1 MEVALLEDG
10 MKLLFTEYGVNKMKL
25 GINEK
30 FFIRQINTITDPT
43 LTVIELDETLDEF
56 PFIDRDYWTDEL
68 LLTYCYE
75 EIKKDDKV
83 VEIKIYKKKEVSY
96 NMSKDITITKYELV
110 PNDIPTN
117 IVVGFTVALN
127 VEELP
132 ENTTFYVESSV
143 SKDLTQQEAINQA
156 WLQVKEEV
164 KIKTEKL
171 IKAAKE
177 ESFLLGQVFIPP
189 SDEEN
194 Q

>member
-1 MEVALLEDG
+1 MEVLLLLMETKG
-10 MKLLFTEYGVNKMKL
+10 MYLMYGVFKMKL

-96 NMSKDITITKYELV
+96 NMSKDITITRYELS
-110 PNDIPTN
+110 PNDITS
-117 IVVGFTVALN
+117 IIVGFTVSLN

-132 ENTTFYVESSV
+132 ENTTFYVESVV

-171 IKAAKE
+171 INAAKE
-177 ESFLLGQVFIPP
+177 ENVPLGQVFIPP

-194 Q
+194 E

>member
-1 MEVALLEDG
+1 M
-10 MKLLFTEYGVNKMKL
+10 FTEYGVNKMKL

-96 NMSKDITITKYELV
+96 NMSKDITITRYELS
-110 PNDIPTN
+110 PDDITSR
-117 IVVGFTVALN
+117 IVGFTVSLN

-132 ENTTFYVESSV
+132 ENTTFYVESVV

-171 IKAAKE
+171 INAAKE
-177 ESFLLGQVFIPP
+177 ENVPLGQVFIPP

-194 Q
+194 E

>member
-1 MEVALLEDG
+1 
-10 MKLLFTEYGVNKMKL
+10 MKL

-96 NMSKDITITKYELV
+96 NMSKDITITRYELS
-110 PNDIPTN
+110 PDDITSR
-117 IVVGFTVALN
+117 IVGFTVSLN

-132 ENTTFYVESSV
+132 ENTTFYVESVV

-171 IKAAKE
+171 INAAKE
-177 ESFLLGQVFIPP
+177 ENVPLGQVFIPP

-194 Q
+194 E

>member
-10 MKLLFTEYGVNKMKL
+10 MKLLFIEYGVNKMKL

-96 NMSKDITITKYELV
+96 NMSKDITITRYELS
-110 PNDIPTN
+110 PDDITSR
-117 IVVGFTVALN
+117 IVGFTVSLN

-132 ENTTFYVESSV
+132 ENTTFYVESVV

-171 IKAAKE
+171 INAAKE
-177 ESFLLGQVFIPP
+177 ENVPLGQVFIPP

-194 Q
+194 E

>member
-1 MEVALLEDG
+1 MVLLHMLE
-10 MKLLFTEYGVNKMKL
+10 ECGVFKMKL

-43 LTVIELDETLDEF
+43 LTIIELDESSDEF
-56 PFIDRDYWTDEL
+56 PFTDRDYWTDEL

-96 NMSKDITITKYELV
+96 NMGKDITITRYELV

-117 IVVGFTVALN
+117 IIVGFIVALN

-171 IKAAKE
+171 INAAKE

-194 Q
+194 

>member
-1 MEVALLEDG
+1 M
-10 MKLLFTEYGVNKMKL
+10 YGVFKMKL

-96 NMSKDITITKYELV
+96 NMSKDITITRYELS
-110 PNDIPTN
+110 PNDITS
-117 IVVGFTVALN
+117 IIVGFTVSLN

-132 ENTTFYVESSV
+132 ENTTFYVESVV

-171 IKAAKE
+171 INAAKE
-177 ESFLLGQVFIPP
+177 ENVPLGQVFIPP

-194 Q
+194 E

>member
-1 MEVALLEDG
+1 MVLLHMLE
-10 MKLLFTEYGVNKMKL
+10 ECGVFKMKL

-43 LTVIELDETLDEF
+43 LTIIELDESSDEF

-96 NMSKDITITKYELV
+96 NMGKDITITRYELV

-117 IVVGFTVALN
+117 IIVGFIVALN

-171 IKAAKE
+171 INAAKE
-177 ESFLLGQVFIPP
+177 ENFLLGQVFIPP

-194 Q
+194 

>member
-1 MEVALLEDG
+1 

-132 ENTTFYVESSV
+132 ENTTFYVESIV

-156 WLQVKEEV
+156 WLQVKEQV
-164 KIKTEKL
+164 KIKTEEL
-171 IKAAKE
+171 INAAKE
-177 ESFLLGQVFIPP
+177 ENVTLGQIFTPP
-189 SDEEN
+189 SDEQN